1 MTIMDMDT
9 LNHFNLRSVNVG
21 IIHQKLEE
29 ILGQIND
36 FNNLIFIFLDT
47 ALLGATKPNHDF
59 GLTTATDTVVV
70 SCDLSKRTDVKT
82 ILGGEGE
89 KLKKLV
95 KEIDLTIITLIH
107 ENFFLYDLENYVC
120 KTYGTKVE
128 KSFSLYGLIFFS
140 GEPVKYETVSLILP
154 QNKLK
159 FNVERNILKKKK
171 KSFKLKKLNEK
182 TLNCYFKRQYF
193 KFWNI
198 IHPKK

>member
-1 MTIMDMDT
+1 MTIMDT
-9 LNHFNLRSVNVG
+9 LNHFNLRLVNVG
-21 IIHQKLEE
+21 IIRQKLEE
-29 ILGQIND
+29 IVGQI
-36 FNNLIFIFLDT
+36 NNLIFILLDT
-47 ALLGATKPNHDF
+47 ALLDATKPNHVF
-59 GLTTATDTVVV
+59 GLTTATDTVII

-95 KEIDLTIITLIH
+95 KEIDLTSITLIH

-120 KTYGTKVE
+120 KTYVEKVE

-171 KSFKLKKLNEK
+171 IFQTQKIK
-182 TLNCYFKRQYF
+182 
-193 KFWNI
+193 
-198 IHPKK
+198 

>member
-47 ALLGATKPNHDF
+47 ALLGATKPNHVF

-82 ILGGEGE
+82 ILGGESE

-107 ENFFLYDLENYVC
+107 EKIFSYMILKTMYV
-120 KTYGTKVE
+120 K
-128 KSFSLYGLIFFS
+128 LM
-140 GEPVKYETVSLILP
+140 EP
-154 QNKLK
+154 KLK
-159 FNVERNILKKKK
+159 NHSHYMV
-171 KSFKLKKLNEK
+171 
-182 TLNCYFKRQYF
+182 
-193 KFWNI
+193 
-198 IHPKK
+198 